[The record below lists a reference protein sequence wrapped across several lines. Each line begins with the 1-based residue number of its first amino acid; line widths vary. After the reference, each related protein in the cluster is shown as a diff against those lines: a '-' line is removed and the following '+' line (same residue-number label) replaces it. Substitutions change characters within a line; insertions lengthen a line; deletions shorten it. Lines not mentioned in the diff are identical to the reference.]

1 MDKKS
6 FSERD
11 ICTKFITPAIIKAG
25 WVKDYHFREEI
36 SFNTFTDGKIYVRG
50 KITARGTRK
59 RADYILY
66 YKPNIPIAIIE
77 AKDNNH
83 SIRSGIQQAL
93 DYSIILDIPFVF
105 SSNGDGFL
113 FHDRSATD
121 GKIETE
127 ISLEEFPTPEL
138 LWQKYK
144 KYKRIETPEAEKI
157 VSQDYFFDG
166 SGRKLRY
173 YQQIAVNRTVEAI
186 AKGQKRIL
194 LVMATGTGKTY
205 TAFQIIHRLWKSGAK
220 KRILFLADRNALIDQ
235 TKRGDFKHFKDKM
248 TVVKHRQIDKS
259 FEIYLALYQGLSGN
273 DEDANVYKQFSKDFF
288 DLIIIDECHRG
299 SVKEDSQWREILNYF
314 QNATH
319 IGLTATPKETNE
331 ASNIEYFGDPVYTY
345 SLRQGIDDGFLAP
358 YRVIR
363 VMLNTDAEGW
373 RPERGK
379 TDKEGNLVEDRIYN
393 RKDFDKNLVIDERTE
408 LVAKK
413 VTEFLKGYDRFAK
426 TIVFC
431 MDIDHAERMRTAL
444 AKQNAELVA
453 ENYKYIMQI
462 TGDNDEGK
470 RELDNFINPEEKYP
484 VIATTS
490 ELMTTGVDA
499 QTCKVIVL
507 DFNTSSSSMTKFK
520 QIIGRGTRINEEFG
534 KLYFTIL
541 DFRNA
546 TDLFADSQF
555 DGDPIRVKPVTEE
568 TDLGAI
574 INEEEQI
581 TEPIIDIETGEEIV
595 ELTPD
600 ILYPKADI
608 ENNTVN
614 EPRKKVYVNG
624 VDVSV
629 LISRELHFDQSG
641 RPITTSLKDHTKEI
655 INGQFATL
663 DDFLNRW
670 KNTDRK
676 EAIIKELQEQGIMVE
691 ALYEA
696 VENQVDLFDL
706 ICHVAYDQPPLT
718 RMERANKVKKRNY
731 FTKYGEQARKV
742 LEALLDKYADQ
753 GIENIENIKIL
764 TVPPIN
770 EFGTVTEII
779 EAFGNRESFDK
790 AIKELENELY
800 KVA

>member
-1 MDKKS
+1 MNKRTL
-6 FSERD
+6 SERD
-11 ICTKFITPAIIKAG
+11 ICTKFITPSLLKAG
-25 WVKDYHFREEI
+25 WIKDFHFREEL
-36 SFNTFTDGKIYVRG
+36 SFNTFTDGKIHVRG

-83 SIRSGIQQAL
+83 SVRAGIQQGL
-93 DYSIILDIPFVF
+93 DFAQILDIPCVF

-113 FHDRSATD
+113 FHDRTATD
-121 GKIETE
+121 GSIETE
-127 ISLEEFPTPEL
+127 ISLDDFPTPEQ
-138 LWQKYK
+138 LWEKYK
-144 KYKRIETPEAEKI
+144 KYKGIATPEAEKI
-157 VSQDYFFDG
+157 ASQDYYFDG
-166 SGRKLRY
+166 TNRKPRY

-186 AKGQKRIL
+186 ANGQNRIL

-235 TKRGDFKHFKDKM
+235 TRRGDFKHFKDKM

-259 FEIYLALYQGLSGN
+259 FEIYLALYQGLSGT
-273 DEDANVYKQFSKDFF
+273 DEAANVYKQFSRDFF
-288 DLIIIDECHRG
+288 DLIVIDECHRG
-299 SVKEDSQWREILNYF
+299 SAKEDSSWREILTYF
-314 QNATH
+314 KNATH

-331 ASNIEYFGDPVYTY
+331 ASNTEYFGDPVYTY

-363 VMLNTDAEGW
+363 VALNVDAEGW
-373 RPERGK
+373 RPEQGK
-379 TDKEGNLVEDRIYN
+379 TDKEGNEVEDRIYN
-393 RKDFDKNLVIDERTE
+393 RKDFDKNLVIEERTD
-408 LVAKK
+408 LVAQKI
-413 VTEFLKGYDRFAK
+413 TEFLKGYDRFAK

-431 MDIDHAERMRTAL
+431 VDIDHAERMRTAL
-444 AKQNAELVA
+444 AKHNPDLVA

-507 DFNTSSSSMTKFK
+507 DSNINSMTKFK
-520 QIIGRGTRINEEFG
+520 QIIGRGTRINEEYG

-555 DGDPIRVKPVTEE
+555 DGDPIRIKPVTEGA
-568 TDLGAI
+568 DLGSI
-574 INEEEQI
+574 IDEEEDNK
-581 TEPIIDIETGEEIV
+581 EPIIDIETGEEIQMTPPTIRYPEA
-595 ELTPD
+595 ELPPR
-600 ILYPKADI
+600 IIK
-608 ENNTVN
+608 
-614 EPRKKVYVNG
+614 EPREKVYVNG

-629 LISRELHFDQSG
+629 LISRELHFDQHG

-655 INGQFATL
+655 IKEQFASL
-663 DDFLNRW
+663 DDFLNKW
-670 KNTDRK
+670 KNSDRK
-676 EAIIKELQEQGIMVE
+676 EAIIAELKEQGVMVE

-696 VENQVDLFDL
+696 VDKQVDLFDL

-718 RMERANKVKKRNY
+718 RKERANNVKKRNY
-731 FTKYGEQARKV
+731 FTKYGDQARKV
-742 LEALLDKYADQ
+742 LEALLEKYADQ
-753 GIENIENIKIL
+753 GIENIENIQIL
-764 TVPPIN
+764 TVPPISD
-770 EFGTVTEII
+770 FGSVTEII
-779 EAFGNRESFDK
+779 KAFGSREAYDK

-800 KVA
+800 KIA

>member
-1 MDKKS
+1 MSKKHL
-6 FSERD
+6 SERD
-11 ICTKFITPAIIKAG
+11 ICTKFITPALEKAG
-25 WVKDYHFREEI
+25 WDKQLQILEEV
-36 SFNTFTDGKIYVRG
+36 SFTNGKIHVRG

-59 RADYILY
+59 RADFILY

-83 SIRSGIQQAL
+83 SLRSGIQQGLEYAQ
-93 DYSIILDIPFVF
+93 ILDIPCIF

-113 FHDRSATD
+113 FHDRTAAD
-121 GKIETE
+121 GNIEME
-127 ISLEEFPTPEL
+127 LGLDEFPSPEQ
-138 LWQKYK
+138 LWERYK
-144 KYKRIETPEAEKI
+144 VFKGIATKEAEQI
-157 VSQDYFFDG
+157 ASQEYHFDG
-166 SGRKLRY
+166 TGRKPRY
-173 YQQIAVNRTVEAI
+173 YQQIAINRTVEAI
-186 AKGQKRIL
+186 AKGQNRIL

-205 TAFQIIHRLWKSGAK
+205 TAFQIIHRLWKSGNK

-235 TKRGDFKHFKDKM
+235 TRRGDFKHFKEKM

-259 FEIYLALYQGLSGN
+259 FEIYLALYQGLSGT
-273 DEDANVYKQFSKDFF
+273 DDASNVYKQFSRDFF
-288 DLIIIDECHRG
+288 DLIVIDECHRG
-299 SVKEDSQWREILNYF
+299 SAKEDSSWREILTYF
-314 QNATH
+314 QNSTH
-319 IGLTATPKETNE
+319 IGLTATPKETE
-331 ASNIEYFGDPVYTY
+331 TASNSEYFGDPVYTY

-363 VMLNTDAEGW
+363 VALNVDAEGW
-373 RPERGK
+373 RPEQGK
-379 TDKEGNLVEDRIYN
+379 TDKDGNEVEDRIYN
-393 RKDFDKNLVIDERTE
+393 RRDFDKNLVIDERTD

-431 MDIDHAERMRTAL
+431 VDIDHAERMRTAL
-444 AKQNAELVA
+444 AKQNPDLVA

-507 DFNTSSSSMTKFK
+507 DSNINSMTKFK
-520 QIIGRGTRINEEFG
+520 QIIGRGTRINEEYG

-546 TDLFADSQF
+546 TDLFADPQF
-555 DGDPIRVKPVTEE
+555 DGDPIRIKPVTEE
-568 TDLGAI
+568 TDLGVI
-574 INEEEQI
+574 VDEEEDN
-581 TEPIIDIETGEEIV
+581 TDPIIDIETGEEI
-595 ELTPD
+595 EITHTTPQPQPPFKTD
-600 ILYPKADI
+600 PPQ
-608 ENNTVN
+608 
-614 EPRKKVYVNG
+614 PRDKVYVNG
-624 VDVSV
+624 VDVSI
-629 LISRELHFDQSG
+629 LISRELHFDQHG

-655 INGQFATL
+655 IKEQFASL
-663 DDFLNRW
+663 DDFLNKW
-670 KNTDRK
+670 KNSDRK
-676 EAIIKELQEQGIMVE
+676 KAIIAELIEQGVMVE

-696 VENQVDLFDL
+696 VDKQVDLFDL

-718 RMERANKVKKRNY
+718 RKERANSLRKRNY
-731 FTKYGEQARKV
+731 FTKYGDQARKV
-742 LEALLDKYADQ
+742 LEALLEKYADQ
-753 GIENIENIKIL
+753 GIENIENIQIL

-770 EFGTVTEII
+770 EFGSVTEII
-779 EAFGNRESFDK
+779 KAFGSREK
-790 AIKELENELY
+790 YEMAIKELENELY